1 MPCFFLITTCSTI
14 DTAKGEILMA
24 NILICDDEKDIVNAL
39 KIYLSDPEYT
49 LFTAENGEQ
58 ALWTIEENEIHLV
71 LLDIMMPV
79 MDGITAMAK
88 IREISNVPVILLT
101 AKSEDSDKILGL
113 NVGADDYI
121 TKPFNPLEVSAR
133 VRSQLR
139 RYLKLGSGIAEVDT
153 YTIGGIE
160 MKDSSKEVTVD
171 GNPVA
176 LTPKEYDILKLLMAN
191 PGKVYSPKEIYTLV
205 WKEKPIGSDNT
216 VAVHIRHLRE
226 KIEINPAEPR
236 YIKVIFGKGYKM
248 EKGRE
253 L

>member
-1 MPCFFLITTCSTI
+1 
-14 DTAKGEILMA
+14 MA

-121 TKPFNPLEVSAR
+121 TKPFNPLELVAR
-133 VRSQLR
+133 VKSSLR
-139 RYLKLGSGIAEVDT
+139 RYTMLGSCAGTKKNYVVGSLEIDDEAK
-153 YTIGGIE
+153 I
-160 MKDSSKEVTVD
+160 VTVD
-171 GNPVA
+171 GEQVR
-176 LTPKEYDILKLLMAN
+176 LTPIEYQILLLLVQN
-191 PGKVYSPKEIYTLV
+191 PGRVFSTQQIYENI
-205 WKEKPIGSDNT
+205 WNEEAYGAENT
-216 VAVHIRHLRE
+216 VAVHIQTISALTG
-226 KIEINPAEPR
+226 KLGNIEGINVKTA
-236 YIKVIFGKGYKM
+236 YSKA
-248 EKGRE
+248 
-253 L
+253 